1 MDPEQARAVVWP
13 GMRRMLGGSAFILG
27 CRLAGAAL
35 TFLTQ
40 ILLARWMG
48 ASEFGV
54 YVIAFSWCLLLA
66 TVTALGLPMAAIRF
80 IGMGLAQ
87 GRGDYIRGFVD
98 WGSRVTVIAS
108 AVVAIA
114 GIALIWQLP
123 LSGGFQP
130 ALTMALVALPG
141 LSLLFFN
148 GGVANSCSRLTL
160 GFLPTNVLRPVAFF
174 VLVGLFWWSR
184 GHLDAKVAMLLQLF
198 AIVLVSSGA
207 FVMVRSYIAQQ
218 APAPSGE
225 FHGRIWLRAAIP
237 MLAVTLF
244 SGYVAEINVILAGWF
259 LPADE
264 VARFHVSFRLALIV
278 SFGLFAVDA
287 AIAPDLSRL
296 YAASDHAQVQQ
307 LLDRATRVRF
317 LGAVL
322 AVVVFV
328 VAGRSVLAWF
338 GPEFV
343 AGYSLLLIL
352 ATGQLVLAGV
362 GPVARLLSIT
372 GHQDRALVASVS
384 SLLLAGA
391 LVALLVPPF
400 GLEGAAV
407 AATVNVTIWA
417 VWMWWLVVRYTGFR
431 PRIL

>member
-1 MDPEQARAVVWP
+1 
-13 GMRRMLGGSAFILG
+13 
-27 CRLAGAAL
+27 
-35 TFLTQ
+35 
-40 ILLARWMG
+40 
-48 ASEFGV
+48 
-54 YVIAFSWCLLLA
+54 
-66 TVTALGLPMAAIRF
+66 
-80 IGMGLAQ
+80 
-87 GRGDYIRGFVD
+87 
-98 WGSRVTVIAS
+98 
-108 AVVAIA
+108 
-114 GIALIWQLP
+114 
-123 LSGGFQP
+123 
-130 ALTMALVALPG
+130 
-141 LSLLFFN
+141 
-148 GGVANSCSRLTL
+148 
-160 GFLPTNVLRPVAFF
+160 
-174 VLVGLFWWSR
+174 
-184 GHLDAKVAMLLQLF
+184 
-198 AIVLVSSGA
+198 
-207 FVMVRSYIAQQ
+207 
-218 APAPSGE
+218 
-225 FHGRIWLRAAIP
+225 